1 MRIGMMADTYKP
13 HVSGITN
20 YIDLN
25 KRYLER
31 AGHDVFVFT
40 FGDLDYRDNE
50 PRVIRSPGLPLQNTG
65 YYLSFRYRREAKR
78 LLQSMDILH
87 AHHPFLSG
95 RLALRYARPLQ
106 IPIVFTNHTRYDLYA
121 QAYMPLMPEEISDGL
136 LRAYMPNFC
145 DAVDLV
151 VSPSAGME
159 KVLRGLEV
167 KSKIAVV
174 PNGVELERYLD
185 AQPLVRADFGFQSDD
200 ILFIYVGRLGPEKNL
215 DFLLRAFNAV
225 ADSFDCVRLLIL
237 GDGPA
242 RADIESLASSLGLSA
257 RVRFEGMVPYDK
269 LPAYLAMCDA
279 FVTASVTEVH
289 PLSVIEAM
297 GAGLPVIGIHSPG
310 VGDTVIDGETGF
322 LSGEDTAAFAVKMTR
337 LVLEHDLRKR
347 MGVAAREESTNYAI
361 ARTTRIMSRYYEK
374 LVEEARP
381 RHRGLRFQVRSFL
394 ERYNQ

>member
-1 MRIGMMADTYKP
+1 
-13 HVSGITN
+13 
-20 YIDLN
+20 
-25 KRYLER
+25 
-31 AGHDVFVFT
+31 
-40 FGDLDYRDNE
+40 
-50 PRVIRSPGLPLQNTG
+50 
-65 YYLSFRYRREAKR
+65 
-78 LLQSMDILH
+78 
-87 AHHPFLSG
+87 
-95 RLALRYARPLQ
+95 
-106 IPIVFTNHTRYDLYA
+106 
-121 QAYMPLMPEEISDGL
+121 
-136 LRAYMPNFC
+136 
-145 DAVDLV
+145 
-151 VSPSAGME
+151 ME
-159 KVLRGLEV
+159 KVLRGLDV

-185 AQPLVRADFGFQSDD
+185 AQPLVRADFGFQTDD
-200 ILFIYVGRLGPEKNL
+200 VLFIYVGRLGPEKNL

-225 ADSFDCVRLLIL
+225 ADSFDRVRLLIL

-242 RADIESLASSLGLSA
+242 RADLESLASSLGLSA

-322 LSGEDTAAFAVKMTR
+322 LSPEDTATFAVKMTR
-337 LVLEHDLRKR
+337 LVLERDLRKQ
-347 MGVAAREESTNYAI
+347 MGIAAREESTCYAI
-361 ARTTRIMSRYYEK
+361 ARTTRIMLRYYEK

-394 ERYNQ
+394 ERFNQ